1 MGKYNK
7 FQSKRPEAPYKI
19 HPAWTGI
26 GCLMI
31 VIVPIMSWAASVEL
45 IKLGKAQGWPLMR
58 QLGGYVRLPEAL
70 YTTPILDR
78 VANYISSIPDFS
90 ALVLFFLIIL
100 LVLSGI
106 LSLGYATVYRMIGP
120 PRYTSEDAPAPR
132 VKTKRYTR

>member
-7 FQSKRPEAPYKI
+7 FQRKRPESPYKI

-45 IKLGKAQGWPLMR
+45 IKLAKAQGWPVMR
-58 QLGGYVRLPEAL
+58 QLSGYVRLPEAL

-90 ALVLFFLIIL
+90 ALALFFLVIL
-100 LVLSGI
+100 LLLSGI
-106 LSLGYATVYRMIGP
+106 LSFTYAAVYRVIGP

-132 VKTKRYTR
+132 VRTKR

>member
-7 FQSKRPEAPYKI
+7 FQSKRPEARYKI

-26 GCLMI
+26 GCIMI

-45 IKLGKAQGWPLMR
+45 IKLAKAQGWPIMR
-58 QLGGYVRLPEAL
+58 QLAGYVRLPETF
-70 YTTPILDR
+70 YTTPILDG
-78 VANYISSIPDFS
+78 VARYISSIPDFS
-90 ALVLFFLIIL
+90 ALVLFFLVIL

-106 LSLGYATVYRMIGP
+106 LSFSYAAVYRVVGP